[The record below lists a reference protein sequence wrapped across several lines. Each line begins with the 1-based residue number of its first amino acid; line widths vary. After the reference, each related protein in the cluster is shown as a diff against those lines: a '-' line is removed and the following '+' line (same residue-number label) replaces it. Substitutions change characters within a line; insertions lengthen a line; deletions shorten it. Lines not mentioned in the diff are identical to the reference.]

1 MLHLHR
7 KTEKGLFERACHLA
21 IAVTTQMA
29 SEILGCSRPYIVKLL
44 EEGKIDYTKIGKH
57 RRIKYEDIVNY
68 KRRTKEEQKALLIDI
83 MNSDEESG
91 LYDS

>member
-1 MLHLHR
+1 MQTDSSRPPEQLYKSCEGMLHLHR

-44 EEGKIDYTKIGKH
+44 EEGKIDYTKIW
-57 RRIKYEDIVNY
+57 N
-68 KRRTKEEQKALLIDI
+68 
-83 MNSDEESG
+83 
-91 LYDS
+91 

>member
-44 EEGKIDYTKIGKH
+44 EEGKIDYTKIW
-57 RRIKYEDIVNY
+57 N
-68 KRRTKEEQKALLIDI
+68 
-83 MNSDEESG
+83 
-91 LYDS
+91 